1 MMNRP
6 CGSTSIRTMAVW
18 IAVALG
24 LGEPASACAIPVFRY
39 ALERWQSDLFEV
51 DVFHRGPLSPM
62 DRAAVSALE
71 DHSTTNGGNVN
82 LEVVLCD
89 IETTLAEDLQTV
101 WMGLA
106 EPSAPYAVVRAPGGR
121 SGSPVIWKGPL
132 ANIPQSWG
140 DTSTERELQ
149 RRLLA
154 GDSIVWVVLA
164 GQNATDSDQVTKT
177 MLGQFPT
184 LAEEIPLPPG
194 IGLPGSQLMSAIPL
208 EMRFSAMNV
217 SYHDAAATWLRR
229 CAMAMSRAPVTA
241 ADTLVLPVFGRG
253 RALTPLKPEDVD
265 AESLEELSRFLC
277 GACSC
282 QVKEL
287 NPGFDLLLAINWDEQ
302 LFDPNATPITS
313 PSEKAASPAS
323 DEPELVSIPQ
333 GMNSQENVET
343 PAIDPAPTQTVAT
356 TEKEWQY
363 KLFLPS
369 TGLLLII
376 TIAVLRWNRGRRI

>member
-6 CGSTSIRTMAVW
+6 CHRKSIRS
-18 IAVALG
+18 IAVLIAMTLG
-24 LGEPASACAIPVFRY
+24 LGKSASACAIPVFRY

-51 DVFHRGPLSPM
+51 DVFHRGPLSST
-62 DRAAVSALE
+62 DRAAASALE
-71 DHSTTNGGNVN
+71 DHSVTNGGKVN

-89 IETTLAEDLQTV
+89 VDGTLDEDLQTV
-101 WMGLA
+101 WQGLS
-106 EPSAPYAVVRAPGGR
+106 EPSVPYVVVRAPGGR
-121 SGSPVIWKGPL
+121 NGSPVIWKGSL
-132 ANIPQSWG
+132 TDIPQTWG
-140 DTSTERELQ
+140 DTPTERELQ

-164 GQNATDSDQVTKT
+164 GQNATDSDQVMKT

-208 EMRFSAMNV
+208 EMRFSVLTV
-217 SYHDAAATWLRR
+217 SYHDAVATWLRR
-229 CAMAMSRAPVTA
+229 CAMAMSRTPVTDA
-241 ADTLVLPVFGRG
+241 ETLVLPVFGRG
-253 RALTPLKPEDVD
+253 RALTPLKSEDVD

-302 LFDPNATPITS
+302 LFDPNAPPITS
-313 PSEKAASPAS
+313 PNEKIASPAS

-333 GMNSQENVET
+333 GTSPQENVEAPVT
-343 PAIDPAPTQTVAT
+343 NPAPPQAAAANQNAR
-356 TEKEWQY
+356 QY
-363 KLFLPS
+363 ELWLPS
-369 TGLLLII
+369 TGILLII
-376 TIAVLRWNRGRRI
+376 TIAALRWHRVRRV